1 MQAELRRIQAEG
13 RKKLVMEWAGRL
25 QTPGPGS
32 YRGSGERGS
41 SRNSIEDLSMGE
53 LGSELCI
60 IIMYLHI
67 IKTQVFAG
75 GF

>member
-32 YRGSGERGS
+32 YRERGS

-53 LGSELCI
+53 LGSELCL
-60 IIMYLHI
+60 IMYLH